1 MTATETR
8 AARVIAGSDTWAID
22 LNQHSHGFTSSD
34 TLNET
39 NEPASERRWV
49 ERLLTEYSRTIS
61 VPVVFYGEA
70 TEALAPR
77 TNGVSLLVLGDAGA
91 EQGWLGGSATWIS
104 IPRVAPQSG
113 IVSGGVEFMQREAW
127 ATGRVA
133 VPFTFQ
139 SEITGDNPRPAITS
153 VTLPT
158 FPNTSTAYLAVTGK
172 TVSGNR
178 VLTVSDG
185 TDNVAITFPS
195 VGVRKVELSTLTNNI
210 DSGTVTVAELTG
222 DNTISGYFVA
232 GTEYTIPSGV
242 LT

>member
-77 TNGVSLLVLGDAGA
+77 TNGVSLLVLGAAGA

-127 ATGRVA
+127 ATGSVA
-133 VPFTFQ
+133 VPFNFTAA
-139 SEITGDNPRPAITS
+139 TTS

-178 VLTVSDG
+178 VVTVSDG

-195 VGVRKVELSTLTNNI
+195 VGVRKVELSTLTNTI
-210 DSGTVTVAELTG
+210 DSGTVTVAALTG
-222 DNTISGYFVA
+222 DQTISGYFVA